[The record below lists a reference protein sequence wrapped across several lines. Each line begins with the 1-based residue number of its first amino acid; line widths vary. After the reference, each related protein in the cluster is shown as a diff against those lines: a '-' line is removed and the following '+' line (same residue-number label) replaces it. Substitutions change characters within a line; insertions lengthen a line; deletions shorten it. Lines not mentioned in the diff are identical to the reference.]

1 MKRVKKMIELKQATK
16 PINNSYLRAKELK
29 QQIKSL
35 EMLLAIELETIKEYM
50 GSAPVMVNLS
60 GAEIVTY
67 KESKPRIILN
77 TEMLKTKYA
86 PIYFECCEEKPGS
99 RVLLLK

>member
-1 MKRVKKMIELKQATK
+1 MITQSNKKIDTAYMG
-16 PINNSYLRAKELK
+16 AKELK

-35 EMLLAIELETIKEYM
+35 EILLNAKVEFIKEYM
-50 GSAPVMVNLS
+50 GSASVMVNLK

-77 TEMLKTKYA
+77 TELLKAKYE
-86 PIYFECCEEKPGS
+86 PIYLACCEEKPGS
-99 RVLLLK
+99 RVFLLK